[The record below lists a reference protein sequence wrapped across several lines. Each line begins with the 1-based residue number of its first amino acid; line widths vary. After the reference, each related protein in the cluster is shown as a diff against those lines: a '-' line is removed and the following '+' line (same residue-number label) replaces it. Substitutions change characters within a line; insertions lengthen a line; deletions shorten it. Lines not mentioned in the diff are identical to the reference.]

1 MGKRGG
7 KRVREPLPADRHVTD
22 TVQGGGRGR
31 NGFNHRG
38 GGQNHQRRDREHKQD
53 IVRQNEKYE
62 RYYNELNLVAEEDR
76 DAFWGVF
83 RRDLPNSFRFT
94 GSKASVSTTA
104 ATTFD

>member
-1 MGKRGG
+1 M
-7 KRVREPLPADRHVTD
+7 REPLEASGRETD
-22 TVQGGGRGR
+22 DVQGGGRGR
-31 NGFNHRG
+31 GGFSQRG

-62 RYYNELNLVAEEDR
+62 RYYNELNLVAEEDKG
-76 DAFWGVF
+76 AFWEVF

-104 ATTFD
+104 DTAFG